1 MLVLCLGIYKGK
13 VHLEGIKG
21 NIGIAALNFNLSIRW
36 ECVTNFMPWP
46 LYPQRKNPPYPW
58 NRKLGGPQS

>member
-36 ECVTNFMPWP
+36 ECV
-46 LYPQRKNPPYPW
+46 
-58 NRKLGGPQS
+58 